1 MVLFVTIIILVL
13 PFHYF
18 VDNGHMFF
26 VVFIQLLLI
35 LLYMLF
41 QLSYVGFG
49 FLQGLRMAQSAPA
62 FAFVYAEIHSSTHRA
77 VSAVRVPLPHP
88 KSRQESVHTFHYKC
102 QCRSLLKTLGRRPP
116 SFQQAVRLRGSK
128 LLSFRVTSP
137 VRGFCSFFH
146 MRYLLHFSWITQK

>member
-18 VDNGHMFF
+18 VDKGHMFF

-49 FLQGLRMAQSAPA
+49 FLQGLRIRQVRLPLLLFTQKFTHQLTELYQLCA
-62 FAFVYAEIHSSTHRA
+62 FLFHIRRAGKSWFTRFIINVNVVLFQKSPGGRHLVFNRLSGFEA
-77 VSAVRVPLPHP
+77 VSFYLF
-88 KSRQESVHTFHYKC
+88 KYI
-102 QCRSLLKTLGRRPP
+102 
-116 SFQQAVRLRGSK
+116 
-128 LLSFRVTSP
+128 FRYGDFA
-137 VRGFCSFFH
+137 RFH
-146 MRYLLHFSWITQK
+146 MRYLLHYSWITQK